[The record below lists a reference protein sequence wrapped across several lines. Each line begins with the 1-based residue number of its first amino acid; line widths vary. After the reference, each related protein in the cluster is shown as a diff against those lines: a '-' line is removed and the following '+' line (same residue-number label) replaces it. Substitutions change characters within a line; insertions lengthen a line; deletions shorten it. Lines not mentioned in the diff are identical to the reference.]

1 MEARAA
7 SAEGTPTE
15 AVAILESLL
24 APPDGSA
31 KGPSQTLPPSLIH
44 PARYELALAY
54 RASGQKDKSEAVL
67 SSLVKL
73 TNDPVGADAQF
84 LLGQAHVEAGKFA
97 EAETAL
103 KQYLHAKPQGDVADF
118 ALAQTAEAQL
128 GLGRFGDALKTVDV
142 LAERFPKSKALAPAR
157 LRLAEAELAAHH
169 TEQAAALFRL
179 VADVDLPSNLKPSN
193 TITSSLRIR
202 ALAGL
207 GKALAQQGKPAEAA
221 ETFTTLLKLAP
232 DDRLANEIALAQG
245 RALEASNQSAAALE
259 VYTLILKRFPNSDQA
274 PFAACHSPGC

>member
-1 MEARAA
+1 MAGSFAARFPQSPLRTEVRLIEARAA

-24 APPDGSA
+24 TPRDGSA

-44 PARYELALAY
+44 SARYELALAY
-54 RASGQKDKSEAVL
+54 RASGQKAKSEAVL

-84 LLGQAHVEAGKFA
+84 LLGQAHVEAGQYA

-103 KQYLHAKPQGDVADF
+103 KQYLRAKPQGDVADF

-128 GLGRFGDALKTVDV
+128 GLGRFDDALKTVDV

-179 VADVDLPSNLKPSN
+179 VANVGLPSNVKPGN
-193 TITSSLRIR
+193 TITPSLRIR

-207 GKALAQQGKPAEAA
+207 GKALVQQGKPAEAA
-221 ETFTTLLKLAP
+221 ETFDHAP
-232 DDRLANEIALAQG
+232 
-245 RALEASNQSAAALE
+245 E
-259 VYTLILKRFPNSDQA
+259 VSSR
-274 PFAACHSPGC
+274 